1 MPLTTCPDCGR
12 EISTSAPA
20 CPHCGRPTGPV
31 VAPPMHLVSPPSAE
45 ESLWHGTP
53 SWLLLLG
60 KIIWLAI
67 VAIALPLL
75 VHFLGG
81 SLLQDPAALKI
92 AWFIVAAVIL
102 WRGVGVLI
110 AYARI
115 RSTMYTVTTQ
125 RVTIESGIAEKKV
138 EDIDLRYIDDT
149 QFRQR
154 LIERMLGIGSVTI
167 VSSDKTTPMY
177 TLRGIPDPRGLREL
191 IRAKA
196 YEASQR
202 QLFTRST

>member
-20 CPHCGRPTGPV
+20 CPNCGRPAGPV
-31 VAPPMHLVSPPSAE
+31 VAPMQPLMTTSAE
-45 ESLWHGTP
+45 ERLWQGNP

-67 VAIALPLL
+67 VAIVLPLL
-75 VHFLGG
+75 VHFLTT

-92 AWFIVAAVIL
+92 AWIVVAAVVL
-102 WRGVGVLI
+102 WRAAGVLI

-115 RSTMYTVTTQ
+115 RSTMYTVTSQ
-125 RVTIESGIAEKKV
+125 RVMIESGIAEKKV

-167 VSSDKTTPMY
+167 VSSDKTTPMF

-191 IRAKA
+191 IRARA